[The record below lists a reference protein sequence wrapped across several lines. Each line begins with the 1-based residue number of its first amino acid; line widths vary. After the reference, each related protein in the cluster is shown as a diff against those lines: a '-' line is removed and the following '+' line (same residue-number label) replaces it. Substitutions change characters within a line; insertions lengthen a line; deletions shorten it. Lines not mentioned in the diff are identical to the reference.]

1 MTLIEMEGFLRGKCI
16 PRDMLVNESNAQY
29 LLRKLTELQKDNETL
44 RAMMREVEKQ
54 RDKFDA
60 MLTEAVHSMKETE
73 KQRDGLVAELNA
85 VEKIHTDAAFITDD
99 DYDKCPGSAKKV
111 ISSLAVMSLPASKV
125 AIAEIGA
132 NAVELAIERLLEKFS
147 LTGRIGVLVMVL
159 ESFAKELRGGGA

>member
-60 MLTEAVHSMKETE
+60 MLTEAVQSMKETE

-85 VEKIHTDAAFITDD
+85 VEKMRHLSLMTITT
-99 DYDKCPGSAKKV
+99 
-111 ISSLAVMSLPASKV
+111 
-125 AIAEIGA
+125 
-132 NAVELAIERLLEKFS
+132 NAREA
-147 LTGRIGVLVMVL
+147 
-159 ESFAKELRGGGA
+159 